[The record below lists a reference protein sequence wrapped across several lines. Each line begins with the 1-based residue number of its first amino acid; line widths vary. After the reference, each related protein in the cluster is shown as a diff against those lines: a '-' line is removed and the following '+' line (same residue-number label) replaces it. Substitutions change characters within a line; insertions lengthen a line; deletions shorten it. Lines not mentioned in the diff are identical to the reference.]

1 MSRNPARRPRPTDR
15 ERPHIPTLGSACLQ
29 IRSALGISRA
39 TAYLR
44 HGVSTTYLADIEND
58 RVMPSLEVLDQ
69 LITGYRCDTHQARYL
84 RELRVPA
91 VDLDPPD
98 KLRQLVADDA
108 ALMAQLADLTDRGIL
123 AAYVDPL
130 WNILACNTGFR
141 SALPG
146 IEATDCIPT
155 WLFTPAARE
164 VLVEWEAETA
174 RAIATTKPVL
184 ARYRTSI
191 QVHDIMRRLTRNK
204 DFQRLWTP
212 TVEVIYGRPVT
223 DLLHIRDPN
232 TGELTSLHVVIADSG
247 QPYNIQLL
255 IATPR
260 PYAGPP
266 DHKQILDTPIRHTG
280 NEPKQ
285 RTPSRNKSR

>member
-1 MSRNPARRPRPTDR
+1 MSRNPAHRPRPTDH

-29 IRSALGISRA
+29 IRAALGISRA

-91 VDLDPPD
+91 ADLDPPD

-130 WNILACNTGFR
+130 WNILACNDGFR
-141 SALPG
+141 AALPG
-146 IEATDCIPT
+146 IEATDCVPA

-184 ARYRTSI
+184 ARYRDSI

-232 TGELTSLHVVIADSG
+232 TGKLTSLHLVIAEPG

-266 DHKQILDTPIRHTG
+266 DHKQIRHTG
-280 NEPKQ
+280 NEPEQ
-285 RTPSRNKSR
+285 RSPSHDQSR

>member
-1 MSRNPARRPRPTDR
+1 RPTDH
-15 ERPHIPTLGSACLQ
+15 ERPHIPTLGTACLQ
-29 IRSALGISRA
+29 IRTALGISRA

-44 HGVSTTYLADIEND
+44 HGVSTTYLAAIEND
-58 RVMPSLEVLDQ
+58 RVLPSLEVLDQ
-69 LITGYRCDTHQARYL
+69 LIAGYRCDPHQARYL

-91 VDLDPPD
+91 VDLEPPG
-98 KLRQLVADDA
+98 KLQQLVAGDST
-108 ALMAQLADLTDRGIL
+108 LMAQLADLTHRGIL

-130 WNILACNTGFR
+130 WNILVCNDGFR
-141 SALPG
+141 AALPG
-146 IEATDCIPT
+146 IEATDCVPV

-184 ARYRTSI
+184 ARYRDSI
-191 QVHDIMRRLTRNK
+191 QVHDIMRRLTPNK

-232 TGELTSLHVVIADSG
+232 TGKLTSLHVVIAEPG

-266 DHKQILDTPIRHTG
+266 DHKHILDTPRRHTSSEEEQG
-280 NEPKQ
+280 SSSHDQ
-285 RTPSRNKSR
+285 GR